1 MRHAK
6 GKLAE
11 QTVGSS
17 DAGSGPNLGF
27 LAGITAALMGSGC
40 FLAYVSF
47 VRLLA

>member
-1 MRHAK
+1 MRHPR
-6 GKLAE
+6 GKRAE

-17 DAGSGPNLGF
+17 DLGFGPNLAF